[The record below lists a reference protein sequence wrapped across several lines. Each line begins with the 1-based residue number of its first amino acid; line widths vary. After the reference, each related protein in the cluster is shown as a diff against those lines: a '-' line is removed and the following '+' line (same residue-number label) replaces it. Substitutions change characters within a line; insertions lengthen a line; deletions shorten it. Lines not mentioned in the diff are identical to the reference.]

1 MKIIIAN
8 DYDELSKKAAGMVAA
23 FIRGNP
29 LSTLCLAAGDTPLGA
44 YAELIKMQAS
54 GAVNLSDVYY
64 AALDEWVG
72 LGPEDKGSC
81 RQVMDDHFYL
91 PAGIP
96 RDRIHVFNGL
106 GDPAAECGA
115 MNKWLAARGGIGL
128 TLLGVG
134 INGHIGFNEPNVKA
148 ADGAITVPLDGTTKA
163 VSVKYFGK
171 ERPVSAGVTI
181 GLSALLKAREML
193 VMANGAK
200 KAAVIKRAFYG
211 NVTPAVPASMLQNH
225 PALTL
230 LLDRDAAG
238 MGPSLKPGD
247 ISS

>member
-1 MKIIIAN
+1 MITIIAN
-8 DYDELSKKAAGMVAA
+8 DYDDLSYRTAGIAAG
-23 FIRGNP
+23 FIRKNP
-29 LSTLCLAAGDTPLGA
+29 GSLLCLAAGDTPLGA
-44 YAELIKMQAS
+44 YAELIKMQEA

-64 AALDEWVG
+64 AALDEWVA
-72 LGPEDKGSC
+72 LGPGDKGSC

-96 RDRIHVFNGL
+96 RDRIHVYNGL
-106 GDPAAECGA
+106 GDPAAECEA
-115 MNKWLAARGGIGL
+115 MNRWLAARGGIGL

-134 INGHIGFNEPNVKA
+134 MNGHIGFNEPNVKA
-148 ADGAITVPLDGTTKA
+148 AEGAILVPLDDTTKT
-163 VSVKYFGK
+163 VSVKYFGRK
-171 ERPVSAGVTI
+171 RPVSAGVTI
-181 GLSALLKAREML
+181 GLSTLLKAREML

-200 KAAVIKRAFYG
+200 KAAVIKSAFYG
-211 NVTPAVPASMLQNH
+211 KPDPAVPASMLQDH

-238 MGPSLKPGD
+238 MGSFTPGG